1 MEEIP
6 ACVIPKEL
14 KNCVDRFERYYH
26 NKHQN
31 RKLQWMYQFGQ
42 LELHPT
48 YITERNYQLVVNV
61 FQATVLSLFNDVSKL
76 TYKEIAEKTTVP
88 KKRLDA
94 ALIALC
100 KPGVE
105 ILSKEIKKPVFDKDD
120 ETVTLNMK
128 FKNAA
133 VRLQLI
139 PAGVAKKA
147 PNEVV
152 D

>member
-1 MEEIP
+1 
-6 ACVIPKEL
+6 
-14 KNCVDRFERYYH
+14 
-26 NKHQN
+26 
-31 RKLQWMYQFGQ
+31 MYQFGQ

-105 ILSKEIKKPVFDKDD
+105 VLTKEVKKPIFEKED

-147 PNEVV
+147 PNEVA